1 MRNHRRKISLGATAL
16 AALLAV
22 ACSHDTA
29 PTAAA
34 SSAAPATASTPT
46 PLPAQQYSAAQITGS
61 DAALP
66 ASQTGGFDGAKAYD
80 YTAKLVSFGPRPAGS
95 DAIHQ
100 TQDYIL
106 AQLKSFG
113 CAVETDDF
121 HSPTPAGDIAMKNI
135 TVKIPGD
142 GQGVILVIGHY
153 DTKKLD
159 NFVGAD
165 DGGSSAGLLLE
176 LAREMCDAKKQQNAV
191 WISFLDGEE
200 AVVDWNSN
208 NDNTYGSREMAARLA
223 NSGDLKRI
231 KAVLLADMIG
241 PKSLKIQRDSNS
253 TPWLVSLVWKVAAR
267 LGYQNE
273 FVSSDSGVEDDQLP
287 FVHRGVPAIDITD
300 FPHYE
305 EEGYWHTPQ
314 DTMDKLSPRSIGIV
328 GHVFVETIAELQKK
342 FH

>member
-1 MRNHRRKISLGATAL
+1 MKIHRRTISLGATAL

-46 PLPAQQYSAAQITGS
+46 PLPAQQYSAAQITGF

-176 LAREMCDAKKQQNAV
+176 LASEMCGAKKQQNAV
-191 WISFLDGEE
+191 WIAFLDGEE

-241 PKSLKIQRDSNS
+241 PKSLKIQKDSNS

-273 FVSSDSGVEDDQLP
+273 FVSSDSGVEDDHLA
-287 FVHRGVPAIDITD
+287 FTHRGVPAIDITD

-305 EEGYWHTPQ
+305 EEGLWHTPQ
-314 DTMDKLSPRSIGIV
+314 DTMDKLSPRSFSVV

-342 FH
+342 FR

>member
-1 MRNHRRKISLGATAL
+1 MKNHRKRIWLGAVAL
-16 AALLAV
+16 AALLTV
-22 ACSHDTA
+22 ACSHEAA

-34 SSAAPATASTPT
+34 SAASPASSATAPATVQFT
-46 PLPAQQYSAAQITGS
+46 AAQITGP
-61 DAALP
+61 DAAPP

-95 DAIHQ
+95 DAIRQ

-113 CAVETDDF
+113 CDVETDDF
-121 HSPTPAGDIAMKNI
+121 HSPTPVGDIAMKNI
-135 TVKIPGD
+135 TVKIPGE

-176 LAREMCDAKKQQNAV
+176 LAREMCGAKKQQNAV
-191 WISFLDGEE
+191 WIAFLDGEE

-223 NSGDLKRI
+223 TSGELKRV

-253 TPWLVSLVWKVAAR
+253 TPWLVTLVWKVAAR

-273 FVSSDSGVEDDQLP
+273 FVSSDSGVEDDQLA
-287 FVHRGVPAIDITD
+287 FTHRGVPAIDITD

-305 EEGYWHTPQ
+305 EEGLWHTPQ
-314 DTMDKLSPRSIGIV
+314 DTMDKLSPRSFAVV
-328 GHVFVETIAELQKK
+328 GHVFVESIAELQKK

>member
-1 MRNHRRKISLGATAL
+1 MNNHRRRIWLGA
-16 AALLAV
+16 AALLALFAV
-22 ACSHDTA
+22 ACSHDAA

-34 SSAAPATASTPT
+34 SSTPAAAPAVAPPVS
-46 PLPAQQYSAAQITGS
+46 QDDGFQAAP
-61 DAALP
+61 P
-66 ASQTGGFDGAKAYD
+66 ASQTGGFDGAKAYG
-80 YTAKLVSFGPRPAGS
+80 YTAEVVGFGPRPSGS
-95 DAIHQ
+95 AAIHL
-100 TQDYIL
+100 TQEFIV
-106 AQLKSFG
+106 AQLGSFG
-113 CAVETDDF
+113 CNVETDDF

-135 TVKIPGD
+135 TAKIPGES
-142 GQGVILVIGHY
+142 QGVILVIGHY

-176 LAREMCDAKKQQNAV
+176 LAREMCGAKKQQNAV
-191 WISFLDGEE
+191 WIAFLDGEE

-208 NDNTYGSREMAARLA
+208 NDNTYGSREMAARMA
-223 NSGDLKRI
+223 TSGDLKRV

-273 FVSSDSGVEDDQLP
+273 FVSSDSGVEDDQLA
-287 FVHRGVPAIDITD
+287 FTHRGVAAIDITD

-305 EEGYWHTPQ
+305 EEGLWHTPQ
-314 DTMDKLSPRSIGIV
+314 DTMDKLSPRSFAIV